1 MDDKDQ
7 FGVSL
12 EDQLAKWKAKI
23 DASKAQAEKKGPIF
37 FDRYAADLEKMLG
50 KYEKARYKLTLLRKG
65 GSDALLVPSRFEPC
79 GLTQLA
85 ALRYGSLPVVSRV
98 GGLADT
104 VVDANEMALAS
115 SAGTGIVFSP
125 VSRETL
131 EIAIDRTAAL
141 WRQAMVWRRVQ
152 VRAMFTDVSWTRP
165 ARRYATLYRE
175 LVAHPQP

>member
-1 MDDKDQ
+1 
-7 FGVSL
+7 
-12 EDQLAKWKAKI
+12 
-23 DASKAQAEKKGPIF
+23 
-37 FDRYAADLEKMLG
+37 
-50 KYEKARYKLTLLRKG
+50 
-65 GSDALLVPSRFEPC
+65 
-79 GLTQLA
+79 
-85 ALRYGSLPVVSRV
+85 
-98 GGLADT
+98 
-104 VVDANEMALAS
+104 
-115 SAGTGIVFSP
+115 